1 MPRLAPKL
9 TILAALIL
17 LTIPACSS
25 KSGPTTPTTSAPTST
40 PATGAASPTGTSSPM
55 ATPTTTATTSG
66 APSAAP
72 VAGTQITI
80 SKFLYSPV
88 NLQVKPGA
96 TVTVVNQDPV
106 AHTVTADSGTG
117 GIAFDSKTINA
128 SASGTFTAPTTPGTY
143 PYGCT
148 FHPQMHGVLTVAS

>member
-1 MPRLAPKL
+1 VPRLAPKL

-17 LTIPACSS
+17 LAIPACSS
-25 KSGPTTPTTSAPTST
+25 KSGPTAGTSSSAP
-40 PATGAASPTGTSSPM
+40 ATATTSPTGTSSPM
-55 ATPTTTATTSG
+55 ATPSSTATTSG

-96 TVTVVNQDPV
+96 TITVTNQDPV
-106 AHTVTADSGTG
+106 AHTVTAESGSS

-128 SASGTFTAPTTPGTY
+128 NASGTFTAPTTPGTY
-143 PYGCT
+143 PYICT
-148 FHPQMHGVLTVAS
+148 FHPQMHGILTVTA